1 MNHYFGVDVE
11 KSPFVVVIVSV
22 VLVVV
27 IILVIVISIIVGYI
41 NYRRKSR
48 NGDVYSKFY
57 HNLML

>member
-27 IILVIVISIIVGYI
+27 TILLIVISIIVGYI
-41 NYRRKSR
+41 YYRRKSR
-48 NGDVYSKFY
+48 NGDVYSKF
-57 HNLML
+57 